1 MLNLT
6 AAVIIIISIS
16 VIVLVVVDNAV
27 CHVAK
32 KVIS

>member
-1 MLNLT
+1 MLSLLL
-6 AAVIIIISIS
+6 AVIIIISIS
-16 VIVLVVVDNAV
+16 VIVLVVDNAL